1 MPIKHGLLREME
13 DKFLS
18 EIPDEFLCPIS
29 LEIMDDPIICDDGY
43 TYERKSIIALKHLI
57 SPFTRKPIDP
67 SKIYPNRAIKESIIK
82 IKKNDNKQLKNPLV
96 ISNPTHLYGSYAFE
110 IKQNEKETS
119 IKIQNVS
126 TFSIF
131 EGILT
136 EKDISIKPFSKFNIM
151 INRALANE
159 NYYSIEFN
167 EIRGEN
173 DNKNNVLDVQILFS
187 NDVIDISQPFTLKE
201 VFIDEKEKQKFKIMS
216 LENEIKNLKS
226 NVIKLKESNETIL
239 LMSKV
244 ISVLDEVTGKN
255 ENVVIE
261 YKFPKNLEFFDYC
274 EFMKDADI
282 EKISRDQPPQVYLNS
297 GTILYHNSLSV
308 FTNLKKLKIPNIN
321 MINIKRPDLTFI
333 EINGLNSS
341 MLFAKLEE
349 LIIDELYGEAFNFN
363 CPNLK
368 KIVIE
373 KAFVMNS
380 IKTINPNY
388 NFTIDARQPIH
399 NVIIKNGY
407 RKCGSC
413 IYHTANL
420 TTDTCLTCDQQRV
433 AFPSHLK
440 NICDPL
446 SIQYKIIA

>member
-1 MPIKHGLLREME
+1 MQTNHELLRKME

-43 TYERKSIIALKHLI
+43 TYECKSIIALKHLI

-67 SKIYPNRAIKESIIK
+67 SKIYPNRAIKESIVK
-82 IKKNDNKQLKNPLV
+82 FKKNDDKELKNPLV
-96 ISNPTHLYGSYAFE
+96 ISKPTHLYGRYAFE

-119 IKIQNVS
+119 IKIQNVC

-136 EKDISIKPFSKFNIM
+136 EKDIYIKPFSKFNIM
-151 INRALANE
+151 INKALENE
-159 NYYSIEFN
+159 NNYSIEFN
-167 EIRGEN
+167 EIHDEN
-173 DNKNNVLDVQILFS
+173 DNKNNVLDIQILYS
-187 NDVIDISQPFTLKE
+187 NDFLDISQPFTLKE
-201 VFIDEKEKQKFKIMS
+201 VFIGEKEKQKFKIMS
-216 LENEIKNLKS
+216 LENKIKNLKS
-226 NVIKLKESNETIL
+226 NVIKLKESNETIF

-282 EKISRDQPPQVYLNS
+282 KQITEDGNNTFSIILNS
-297 GTILYHNSLSV
+297 GLLLYHNELSV
-308 FTNLKKLKIPNIN
+308 FTNLKKLKIPKITMIYPVKKGKCNIYSN
-321 MINIKRPDLTFI
+321 
-333 EINGLNSS
+333 
-341 MLFAKLEE
+341 LFLDLEE
-349 LIIDELYGEAFNFN
+349 LIVDVVGDNCCYYFSFN

-373 KAFVMNS
+373 KIFNFNS
-380 IKTINPNY
+380 ICNYGQNPHKCEIEAILAIPNA
-388 NFTIDARQPIH
+388 ILE
-399 NVIIKNGY
+399 NGY
-407 RKCGSC
+407 RVCEFHK
-413 IYHTANL
+413 TNL
-420 TTDTCLTCDQQRV
+420 TTATCSICNQIKTVLAKLKEYCDR
-433 AFPSHLK
+433 A
-440 NICDPL
+440 
-446 SIQYKIIA
+446 SIQY